1 MWDYNPTTDRGLSDM
16 EATSLKPAI
25 KVFLIEDHNLVRA
38 GIKSLLAQLQ
48 GVEVAGEAGNGRDAL
63 RMMKEE
69 MPAMPDIVLTDI
81 AMAGLNGMETTARI
95 TKDFPNVRVIVLSMY
110 ANEEYVMQALRA
122 GAAGYL
128 VKEAATSELE
138 LAIRAVARGDTYLS
152 PAVSGKVI
160 DKTLG
165 RIVPQNSPLERLTPR
180 QREILQLIA
189 EGRSTKQI
197 ADTLKLS
204 VKTVETHRGQIMQ
217 RLDIFDIPGLVR
229 FAIRNGLVSSE
240 PT

>member
-1 MWDYNPTTDRGLSDM
+1 M

-48 GVEVAGEAGNGRDAL
+48 GVEVAGEAGNGREAL

-69 MPAMPDIVLTDI
+69 MPAVPDIVLTDI

-95 TKDFPNVRVIVLSMY
+95 TKHFPNVRVIVLSMY

-204 VKTVETHRGQIMQ
+204 VKTVETHRAQLMS
-217 RLDIFDIPGLVR
+217 RLEIYDVPGLVR
-229 FAIRNGLVSSE
+229 YAIRVGMISSDL
-240 PT
+240 